1 MIYLNAEVAS
11 GLGEDTFWTWMHREF
26 PSSSF
31 TVPKRLNDEDAIL
44 RYSTLGFLPIKG
56 KQIALCWELYPEMR
70 KVFKTTQWDHKCA
83 MVEDTARY
91 STYRTV
97 ATAFSRNYY
106 EKYGSV
112 EVIPIG
118 VDIEVFKPSDR
129 KEELRKKYG
138 LPLDKEIG
146 LWIGTTHPMKG
157 YDALVQYARENP
169 HIHWIVIWKWEM
181 EAGNLVGAHNYVKIP
196 QTMIAEL
203 MNAAD
208 FFASC
213 SRLPTYYMAEWEAMA
228 CNIPFRFLTD
238 TAKEFTPCPTP
249 RDDIMNM
256 GWDRPSVK
264 KTWQEFLARRGVKW

>member
-26 PSSSF
+26 PSSSLS
-31 TVPKRLNDEDAIL
+31 VPKKLNDEDAIL

-56 KQIALCWELYPEMR
+56 KQIALCWELYPEMQR
-70 KVFKTTQWDHKCA
+70 VFKTTQWDNKIA
-83 MVEDTARY
+83 LVENAARY

-97 ATAFSRNYY
+97 ATAFTQSYY

-112 EVIPIG
+112 EIIPIG
-118 VDIEVFKPSDR
+118 VDIEVFKPSSN

-138 LPLDKEIG
+138 LPLNKEIG
-146 LWIGTTHPMKG
+146 FWIGTTHPMKG
-157 YDALVQYARENP
+157 YDVLVQYARENP
-169 HIHWIVIWKWEM
+169 DIHWVAVWKWKM
-181 EAGNLVGAHNYVKIP
+181 ESGHLPGANNYVKIP

-213 SRLPTYYMAEWEAMA
+213 SRLPTYYMSEWEAMA
-228 CNIPFRFLTD
+228 CNIPFRFLID
-238 TAKEFTPCPTP
+238 TRKEFVPSSTP
-249 RDDIMNM
+249 RDNVMKM
-256 GWDRPSVK
+256 GWDRPAVK
-264 KTWQEFLARRGVKW
+264 RKWQGFLARRGVKW